1 MRSACAVRTRAQAT
15 AHVLRGKASRN
26 AASPDTGRGGE
37 PVRGLRDARP
47 AGKRG
52 ALRFTGLSSMLT
64 PIARTALGALCGLPL
79 AAVAQTTATDGN
91 GSAAPTAASA
101 GHAVD
106 AALLAP
112 VVVTAQRAPQAL
124 ADAIPQTTVF
134 DAQDIAAHPGADL
147 PTLLALAPGA
157 QIVRNGGP
165 GATAT
170 LFLRGAQA
178 TQSLVLIDGVRV
190 DSASLGTAQLS
201 QLPLDQIERVEVVN
215 GNVSSLYGSGAIGGV
230 VQVFTKHG
238 GNHPPRFNFAV
249 GLGSYGTQTQQAGV
263 SGRLDGEGRTTF
275 SVSVA
280 REKDNGFSA
289 LDPAKRPKAN
299 PNANGYL
306 DESVTASLR
315 HRFDDRW
322 DAGVSYFQSNGN
334 SSYDSAFGA
343 PTDLNNLYSRVQQA
357 RAFAN
362 GKLFDWWTTHASVAI
377 GNDRGQSE
385 LNGAYTDHF
394 DTDSRQYTWQNDFR
408 IAPDHVIQAG
418 YERLDQ
424 QFTSNVY
431 AVPQR
436 HVNSGWLG
444 YTARIG
450 RQQFQANVRRDQ
462 YSDFGGANS
471 YYLGYGLDLTD
482 RWKVTASYSS
492 AFRAPTFNDLYYPIY
507 GNPSI
512 RPERSHSVEAA
523 VQYASD
529 AVGVARLTAF
539 QTRYTNLI
547 DYQPVAQNVGRAKV
561 QGLEASWQ
569 GHVGA
574 TDVRVAA
581 TLQNPVDE
589 SQNQDLDRR
598 ARRFASAS
606 VSRAFGPV
614 RVGGEWLVSGARN
627 DQYGGRLGGYGLVN
641 LSARYTITKAW
652 YVSARIDNLFDKD
665 YELAYAYN
673 TPRRGAY
680 VTLGW
685 QQQ

>member
-1 MRSACAVRTRAQAT
+1 
-15 AHVLRGKASRN
+15 
-26 AASPDTGRGGE
+26 
-37 PVRGLRDARP
+37 
-47 AGKRG
+47 
-52 ALRFTGLSSMLT
+52 MLT

-79 AAVAQTTATDGN
+79 AAAAQTAPADTPSSN
-91 GSAAPTAASA
+91 SAAPAA
-101 GHAVD
+101 GRHAD
-106 AALLAP
+106 APLLAP
-112 VVVTAQRAPQAL
+112 MVVTAQRAPQAL

-147 PTLLALAPGA
+147 PTLLAFAPGA

-165 GATAT
+165 GANAS
-170 LFLRGAQA
+170 LFLRGAQSN
-178 TQSLVLIDGVRV
+178 QSLVLIDGVRV
-190 DSASLGTAQLS
+190 DSASLGNVQLS
-201 QLPLDQIERVEVVN
+201 QLPLDQIQRVEIVN

-230 VQVFTKHG
+230 VQVFTKDG

-263 SGRLDGEGRTTF
+263 SGRLDGDGRTTF
-275 SVSVA
+275 SVAVA

-289 LDPAKRPKAN
+289 LDPAKRPSAN

-306 DESVTASLR
+306 NESVTASLR
-315 HRFDDRW
+315 HRFDARW
-322 DAGVSYFQSNGN
+322 DAGVSYFQANGN
-334 SSYDSAFGA
+334 NSYDNAFGA
-343 PTDLNNLYSRVQQA
+343 PADLNNLYSRVQQA

-362 GKLFDWWTTHASVAI
+362 GKLFDWWTTHVSVAA
-377 GNDRGQSE
+377 GNDRSQTQ

-394 DTDSRQYTWQNDFR
+394 NTDNRQYTWQNDFR
-408 IAPDHVIQAG
+408 IAQDHTIQAG

-424 QFTSNVY
+424 QFMSNVY
-431 AVPQR
+431 SAPQR

-444 YTARIG
+444 YTGRVG
-450 RQQFQANVRRDQ
+450 RQQFQASVRRDQ

-471 YYLGYGLDLTD
+471 YYLGYGLELTD

-492 AFRAPTFNDLYYPIY
+492 AFRAPTFNDLYYPNA
-507 GNPSI
+507 GNASI
-512 RPERSHSVEAA
+512 QPERSHSVEAA

-529 AVGVARLTAF
+529 EVGVVRVTAF
-539 QTRYTNLI
+539 QTRYANLI
-547 DYQPVAQNVGRAKV
+547 DYQPDARSGFYVARNVGRAKV

-574 TDVRVAA
+574 TDVRVAG
-581 TLQNPVDE
+581 TLQNPVNE
-589 SQNQDLDRR
+589 TQNQDLDRR

-606 VSRAFGPV
+606 ASHAFGPL

-627 DQYGGRLGGYGLVN
+627 DSGGGRLGGYGLVN
-641 LSARYTITKAW
+641 LSARYNITKAW